1 MISSFQNS
9 MGGVEDLDV
18 LITGASRGLGRG
30 IACFLGQAGARLWIA
45 SEVESELETTAT
57 MIRDKG
63 GLVKV
68 RVTDLSSRSQRSEL
82 AKEVKAGS
90 DRLVAIINNAAV
102 LKRQSLAD
110 IQEDSWE
117 ETLKVNL
124 TAPVFLTRDLI
135 SELSDRGGSIINVS
149 SQAGVLGFAN
159 QSAYCASKFGIEAF
173 TRSLALELV
182 GSKISVNSVTPGLK
196 IKPTSITEKDRSMLD
211 PNISQAWADPVRL
224 GPAFH
229 LLARLRGGVS
239 GCRFNAFTLAEYIA
253 EYGSELTVKEL
264 HKVAEY
270 VLPGDENG

>member
-1 MISSFQNS
+1 MIRSLQDS
-9 MGGVEDLDV
+9 MGGLEDLDV

-63 GLVKV
+63 GRVKV

-102 LKRQSLAD
+102 LKRQSLAE

-182 GSKISVNSVTPGLK
+182 GSNISVNSVTPGLR
-196 IKPTSITEKDRSMLD
+196 IKPTSITDDDVSALGTE
-211 PNISQAWADPVRL
+211 ISQAWSDPIGL

-229 LLARLRGGVS
+229 LLACLRGSVS
-239 GCRFNAFTLAEYIA
+239 GCRFNAFTLANYIA
-253 EYGSELTVKEL
+253 EHGSEQAVKDL
-264 HKVAEY
+264 HTIAEY
-270 VLPGDENG
+270 VLPGEDK

>member
-1 MISSFQNS
+1 

>member
-1 MISSFQNS
+1 MISSLQDS

-57 MIRDKG
+57 MIRDEG
-63 GLVKV
+63 GRVKV

-102 LKRQSLAD
+102 LKRQSLAE

-182 GSKISVNSVTPGLK
+182 GSNISVNSVTPGLR
-196 IKPTSITEKDRSMLD
+196 IKPTSITDDDVSALGTE
-211 PNISQAWADPVRL
+211 ISQAWADPIGL

-229 LLARLRGGVS
+229 LLACLRGSVS
-239 GCRFNAFTLAEYIA
+239 GCRFNAFTLANYIA
-253 EYGSELTVKEL
+253 EHGSEQAVKDL
-264 HKVAEY
+264 HTIAEY
-270 VLPGDENG
+270 VLPGEDK

>member
-1 MISSFQNS
+1 MIRSLQDS

-45 SEVESELETTAT
+45 SEVESELETTAK

>member
-45 SEVESELETTAT
+45 SEVESELETTAK

>member
-1 MISSFQNS
+1 MIRSLQDS

-63 GLVKV
+63 GRVKV

-102 LKRQSLAD
+102 LKRQSLAE

-182 GSKISVNSVTPGLK
+182 GSNISVNSVTPGLR
-196 IKPTSITEKDRSMLD
+196 IKPTSITDDDVSALGTE
-211 PNISQAWADPVRL
+211 ISQAWSDPIGL
-224 GPAFH
+224 GPAFP
-229 LLARLRGGVS
+229 LLACLRGSVS
-239 GCRFNAFTLAEYIA
+239 GCRFNAFTLANYIA
-253 EYGSELTVKEL
+253 EHGSEQAVKDL
-264 HKVAEY
+264 HTIAEY
-270 VLPGDENG
+270 VLPGEDK

>member
-1 MISSFQNS
+1 MISSLQNS

-63 GLVKV
+63 GRVKV

>member
-1 MISSFQNS
+1 MISSLQNS

-159 QSAYCASKFGIEAF
+159 QSAYCVSKFGIEAF

>member
-1 MISSFQNS
+1 MISSLQNS

>member
-1 MISSFQNS
+1 MISSLQNS

-45 SEVESELETTAT
+45 SEVESELETTAK

>member
-1 MISSFQNS
+1 
-9 MGGVEDLDV
+9 
-18 LITGASRGLGRG
+18 
-30 IACFLGQAGARLWIA
+30 
-45 SEVESELETTAT
+45 
-57 MIRDKG
+57 
-63 GLVKV
+63 
-68 RVTDLSSRSQRSEL
+68 
-82 AKEVKAGS
+82 
-90 DRLVAIINNAAV
+90 
-102 LKRQSLAD
+102 
-110 IQEDSWE
+110 
-117 ETLKVNL
+117 LKVNL